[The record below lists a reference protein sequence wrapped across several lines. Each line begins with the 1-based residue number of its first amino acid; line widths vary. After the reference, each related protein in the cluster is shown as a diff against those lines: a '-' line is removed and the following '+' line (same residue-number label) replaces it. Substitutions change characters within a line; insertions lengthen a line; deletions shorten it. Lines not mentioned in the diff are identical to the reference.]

1 MNFPIEKVLINFF
14 QRFIRCT
21 NFWKKSNKLQL
32 YYSHNNISKL
42 RNFWINNLLKSGTTM
57 AMERQNH
64 LFYIKYEKCKLKVK
78 ISNK

>member
-21 NFWKKSNKLQL
+21 NFWKKSTKLQL

-42 RNFWINNLLKSGTTM
+42 HNFWRNNLLKSGTTM
-57 AMERQNH
+57 AMERQSHN
-64 LFYIKYEKCKLKVK
+64 FYINYKKILVK
-78 ISNK
+78 GENYQ

>member
-57 AMERQNH
+57 AMERQN
-64 LFYIKYEKCKLKVK
+64 FYLNNRKWKSKVK
-78 ISNK
+78 ISNE